1 MDMSGGA
8 LVTGGARGLGREI
21 ARALAARGYAVHVTD
36 LDADGAQAA
45 ARELGPPCWGST
57 LDVADAA
64 ACLAAAQATAAR
76 AGSLDVWVNNA
87 GILRTGFAWEADESA
102 RRLLLDVNVAGT
114 MNGTTAALE
123 LMRPA
128 GSGHVI
134 NIVSLAGLVAAPGET
149 VYAATKH
156 ACLAFSIGTLSDLRR
171 SGVKGV
177 HVSALCPDGIWTPM
191 LFDKV
196 DDPHAAASWQG
207 VLLQP
212 SDVARRAVELI
223 DRPRPVVAF
232 PRWRGGLV
240 RVVDAWPRVAL
251 TLLPLVLADA
261 RRKQRAWG
269 RKVAGR

>member
-8 LVTGGARGLGREI
+8 LVTGAGRGLGREI
-21 ARALAARGYAVHVTD
+21 ARALVGRGYAVHVTD
-36 LDADGAQAA
+36 LQADAAQTVAH
-45 ARELGPPCWGST
+45 ELGPPSWSST

-64 ACLAAAQATAAR
+64 ACLAAARATAAR

-87 GILRTGFAWEADESA
+87 GILHTGLAWEADEPA
-102 RRLLLDVNVAGT
+102 RRLMFEVNVAGT
-114 MNGTTAALE
+114 MNGTIAALD

-128 GSGHVI
+128 DRGHVI

-212 SDVARRAVELI
+212 ADVARRAVELI

-240 RVVDAWPRVAL
+240 RIFDAWPRAAL

-261 RRKQRAWG
+261 RRKQRAWA
-269 RKVAGR
+269 RKASR